1 MSLPLHALT
10 QVGPEAGGIAGNPA
24 LRVEPVAI
32 GDMHDAGE
40 GSSKQGGHQ
49 AYDC

>member
-24 LRVEPVAI
+24 LGVEPVAI

-40 GSSKQGGHQ
+40 GSGK
-49 AYDC
+49 